1 MSSLAGQVAIVTGGG
16 DGIGG
21 ATARRLAEEGASV
34 LIVEVTAKGEENA
47 AAIRAAGGT
56 AEAVVLD
63 ISKTADVKAMV
74 ATAVQ
79 KFGKLTILVNNAYGR
94 LIVSALHQRF
104 LYWQRVRQ
112 QAAPPLTSARPHC
125 RYGAPPGVKLGGSA
139 VDLDEDGWDYAFS
152 VGIKSHYLVRH
163 YLPMS

>member
-1 MSSLAGQVAIVTGGG
+1 MTGGG

-74 ATAVQ
+74 ATAVE

-94 LIVSALHQRF
+94 LIVSALR
-104 LYWQRVRQ
+104 
-112 QAAPPLTSARPHC
+112 QAAPPLTSACPHC

-163 YLPMS
+163 YQFYMS